1 MNDVKPVAGVVM
13 GSDSDWPVMGECCR
27 TLEQLGIPWEVSV
40 VSAHRTPDAASAYAR
55 EAAGRGLRVII
66 AGAGGAAHLAGAM
79 AASSHLPVIGVP
91 LDPAGTGG
99 LDALLSTVQMPGGIP
114 VATVAVGKAG
124 ARNAAVLAA
133 EILALSDD
141 GIRKRLLAYRHEM
154 AEVVAERSARV
165 RAQGESLRRGKGHDR

>member
-1 MNDVKPVAGVVM
+1 MNDVKPAAGVVM

-27 TLEQLGIPWEVSV
+27 TLEQLGISWEVSV

-55 EAAGRGLRVII
+55 EAADRGLRVII

-79 AASSHLPVIGVP
+79 AASSPLPVIGVP

-99 LDALLSTVQMPGGIP
+99 LDALLSTVQMPGGVP

-133 EILALSDD
+133 EILALSDG
-141 GIRKRLLAYRHEM
+141 GIRKRLLAYRREM
-154 AEVVAERSARV
+154 AQGVAERSARV
-165 RAQGESLRRGKGHDR
+165 RAEAESLRRGKGEDR